1 LQGPGRTVR
10 RLIPYLPLPSQRRF
24 HDATERFK
32 GFSGPVGSGKS
43 AALCQE
49 AIKMTYWNPGRKG
62 LLGAPSYKML
72 RDATVAALVEA
83 LEESRLP
90 FSLHRWENR
99 LVMNDTGSEILLRS
113 LSDADRLRGLNLAWF
128 GVDELTYATEAAWNQ
143 LEARL
148 RDPNASVRQGFAVWT
163 PNGHDWVWRKFL
175 KGEKKGYRMVRA
187 KPFENRYLLEAS
199 PDYYERLKHSYDERT
214 YQQEVLGEY
223 LAASDGMVYYA
234 FSRRANVR
242 AAELREDLPLLW
254 SVDFNVDPMSSV
266 VAQRDGDDLF
276 VLREVSLR
284 RSGTKQMCDQVLQA
298 YGRHRAGIVVYGDAS
313 GANRKTTGESDW
325 AMVRQ
330 ELAKGFG
337 GRVSYRIPKRN
348 PAVRDRISLVNAR
361 MRNAAGEEH
370 LFVHPECKELIADFE
385 QVEYRGNT
393 SAVNKEKDT
402 DRTHLSDA
410 LGYLVWQEYGARD
423 TAGERGERIL

>member
-1 LQGPGRTVR
+1 M
-10 RLIPYLPLPSQRRF
+10 
-24 HDATERFK
+24 AFK
-32 GFSGPVGSGKS
+32 
-43 AALCQE
+43 
-49 AIKMTYWNPGRKG
+49 NPGRKG
-62 LLGAPSYKML
+62 LLGAPSYRML
-72 RDATVAALVEA
+72 HDVTVAALVEA
-83 LEESRLP
+83 LEESGIP
-90 FSLHRWENR
+90 YSLHRWENR
-99 LVMNDTGSEILLRS
+99 LVLNEGGSEILLRS

-128 GVDELTYATEAAWNQ
+128 GVDELTYTTETAWNQ

-148 RDPNASVRQGFAVWT
+148 RDTKASERHGFAVWT
-163 PNGHDWVWRKFL
+163 PNGNDWVWRKFV
-175 KGEKKGYRMVRA
+175 KGEKKGYRVVRA
-187 KPFENRYLLEAS
+187 KPFENRHLLEAS
-199 PDYYERLKHSYDERT
+199 PDYYERLKHSYDERS

-223 LAASDGMVYYA
+223 LAASEGMVYFA
-234 FSRRANVR
+234 FSRRANVK
-242 AAELREDLPLLW
+242 AVELRSDLPLLW

-266 VAQRDGDDLF
+266 VAQRDGDDLY

-284 RSGTKQMCDQVLQA
+284 RSGTKQMCDQVVQA
-298 YGRHRAGIVVYGDAS
+298 YGRHRAGMVVYGDAS

-330 ELAKGFG
+330 ELAQGFG

-361 MRNAAGEEH
+361 LRNAAGEER
-370 LFVHPECKELIADFE
+370 LFVHPDCKELIADFE

-393 SAVNKEKDT
+393 SAVNKEKDA

-410 LGYLVWQEYGARD
+410 LGYLVWQEYGAKE